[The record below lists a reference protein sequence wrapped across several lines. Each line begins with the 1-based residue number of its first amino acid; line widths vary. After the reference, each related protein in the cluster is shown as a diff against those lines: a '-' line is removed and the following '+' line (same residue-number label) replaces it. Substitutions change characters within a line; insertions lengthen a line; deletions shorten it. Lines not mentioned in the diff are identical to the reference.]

1 MKMLSPINK
10 SSAKKLKS
18 KFSEGVSPGT
28 KVVLE
33 LLAELV
39 SAELVPDELSV
50 LLVKTTSV
58 ELLISDIEL
67 LVETELC
74 VELLEV
80 SINGK
85 LLVDEDFFAS
95 SETFENR
102 TMKTPAHSPKST
114 IIINMYI
121 TTIERGTFGIGFF
134 LLLFG
139 FAIFL

>member
-1 MKMLSPINK
+1 MLSPMNK

-58 ELLISDIEL
+58 ELLVSVIEL

-80 SINGK
+80 SING
-85 LLVDEDFFAS
+85 
-95 SETFENR
+95 
-102 TMKTPAHSPKST
+102 
-114 IIINMYI
+114 
-121 TTIERGTFGIGFF
+121 
-134 LLLFG
+134 
-139 FAIFL
+139 

>member
-1 MKMLSPINK
+1 MSP
-10 SSAKKLKS
+10 
-18 KFSEGVSPGT
+18 VT

-33 LLAELV
+33 L
-39 SAELVPDELSV
+39 SAELVPEELSE
-50 LLVKTTSV
+50 LSPLVKTTSV
-58 ELLISDIEL
+58 EPVDSVIEL
-67 LVETELC
+67 LVEAELC

-95 SETFENR
+95 SVTFENR
-102 TMKTPAHSPKST
+102 TMKTPVQSPKST
-114 IIINMYI
+114 IIISMYI